1 MHFTPSSVMIMAS
14 SLTNLASATWS
25 IKYYESGCP
34 TSEDDPYV
42 GSISGEAGQELWC
55 VDAGWAHNLV
65 LTNIEAEGMTVEL
78 FADVGC
84 SSNITKIST
93 DGCKVIPMDTVIAT
107 ARILP
112 KDLLKA

>member
-1 MHFTPSSVMIMAS
+1 MRFTPSSVIITAS
-14 SLTNLASATWS
+14 SLANLARKS
-25 IKYYESGCP
+25 KYYESGCP

-65 LTNIEAEGMTVEL
+65 LTNIEAEGMTVQL
-78 FADVGC
+78 FADVTC
-84 SSNITKIST
+84 RNSITKIST
-93 DGCKVIPMDTVIAT
+93 DGYKVIPMDTVIAT
-107 ARILP
+107 TRILP